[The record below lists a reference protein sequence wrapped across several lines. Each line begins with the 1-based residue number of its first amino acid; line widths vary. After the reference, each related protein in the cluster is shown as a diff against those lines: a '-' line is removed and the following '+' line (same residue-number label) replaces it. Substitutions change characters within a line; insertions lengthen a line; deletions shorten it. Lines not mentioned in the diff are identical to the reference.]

1 MVTCNPTTMNIALH
15 NDTQVA
21 LSNYVLQLADTNLIL
36 AQRICEWCGHGPV
49 LEQDIALSNIGL
61 DLLGQTRSLYQYAAE
76 LLDNG
81 KTEDDLAYLR
91 SERQFKNLLLV
102 EQPNGDF
109 GYTIVRQFLYET
121 FQQLLLTELKKST
134 NAQLAA
140 IAEKSL
146 IETNYHYKWSAE
158 WVIRLGDGTEE
169 SKSRIQKSIN
179 EIWTYSGEM
188 FIPCADEQ
196 LLASIGTIPDVA
208 TLKEAWMHKVKSV
221 LDEATLIMP
230 ENMYMQQGGKTG
242 VHTEHLGYMLAEMQ
256 YLQRQ
261 YPGQQW

>member
-1 MVTCNPTTMNIALH
+1 MTNIALH
-15 NDTQVA
+15 NDTKTA
-21 LSNYVLQLADTNLIL
+21 LCDYVLHLADTNLIL
-36 AQRICEWCGHGPV
+36 GQRICEWCGQGPV

-76 LLDNG
+76 LQGEG
-81 KTEDDLAYLR
+81 KTEDDLAFLR

-102 EQPNGDF
+102 EQTNGDF
-109 GYTIVRQFLYET
+109 GYTIVRQFFYEV
-121 FQQLLLTELKKST
+121 FQQLLLAELKKST
-134 NAQLAA
+134 DQHLAA

-169 SKSRIQKSIN
+169 SRARIQQSIN
-179 EIWTYSGEM
+179 DIWTYTGEM
-188 FIPCADEQ
+188 FTPTADER
-196 LLASIGTIPDVA
+196 LLADAGIIPDL
-208 TLKEAWMHKVKSV
+208 TELKSLWMNKVKHV
-221 LDEATLIMP
+221 LDEATLNMP
-230 ENMYMQQGGKTG
+230 ENGYMQQGGKTG

-261 YPGQQW
+261 YPGQTW

>member
-1 MVTCNPTTMNIALH
+1 MTNIAIH
-15 NDTQVA
+15 TDTQTA
-21 LSNYVLQLADTNLIL
+21 LCNYVLQLADTNLIL
-36 AQRICEWCGHGPV
+36 GQRICEWCGHGPV

-76 LLDNG
+76 LQGAG
-81 KTEDDLAYLR
+81 KTEDDLAFLR
-91 SERQFKNLLLV
+91 SERQFKNLLLA

-109 GYTIVRQFLYET
+109 GYTIVRQFLYES
-121 FQQLLLTELKKST
+121 FQQLLLKELKNSSNKH
-134 NAQLAA
+134 LAA

-188 FIPCADEQ
+188 FIPSAEEQ
-196 LLASIGTIPDVA
+196 LLAQLGIIPDVSR
-208 TLKEAWMHKVKSV
+208 LENAWMQKVKAV
-221 LDEATLIMP
+221 FEEATLTMP
-230 ENMYMQQGGKTG
+230 DPMYMQRGGKMG

-261 YPGQQW
+261 YPGQTW

>member
-1 MVTCNPTTMNIALH
+1 MTNIAIH
-15 NDTQVA
+15 TDTQTA
-21 LSNYVLQLADTNLIL
+21 LCDYVLHLADTNLIL
-36 AQRICEWCGHGPV
+36 GQRICEWCGHGPV

-76 LLDNG
+76 LQGEG
-81 KTEDDLAYLR
+81 KTEDDLAFLR
-91 SERQFKNLLLV
+91 SERQFKNLLLA

-121 FQQLLLTELKKST
+121 FQQLLLSELKKSS

-188 FIPCADEQ
+188 FIPSADEQ
-196 LLASIGTIPDVA
+196 LLASVGIIPEVT
-208 TLKEAWMHKVKSV
+208 TLQDAWMQKVKAV
-221 LDEATLIMP
+221 FEEATLTMP
-230 ENMYMQQGGKTG
+230 EPMYMQRGGKTG

-261 YPGQQW
+261 YPGQTW

>member
-1 MVTCNPTTMNIALH
+1 
-15 NDTQVA
+15 
-21 LSNYVLQLADTNLIL
+21 
-36 AQRICEWCGHGPV
+36 

-61 DLLGQTRSLYQYAAE
+61 DLLGQTRSLYQYAVE

-81 KTEDDLAYLR
+81 KTEDDLAFLR

-109 GYTIVRQFLYET
+109 GYTVVRQFLYET
-121 FQQLLLTELKKST
+121 FQQLLLTELKKSP
-134 NAQLAA
+134 NIHLAA

-169 SKSRIQKSIN
+169 SKNRVQQSIN
-179 EIWTYSGEM
+179 DIWTYTGEM

-196 LLASIGTIPDVA
+196 LLASIDIIPDVS
-208 TLKEAWMHKVKSV
+208 TLQDAWMRKVKAV
-221 LDEATLIMP
+221 MDESTLTMP
-230 ENMYMQQGGKTG
+230 ETMYMQQGGKTG

-261 YPGQQW
+261 YPGQTW

>member
-1 MVTCNPTTMNIALH
+1 MTNIAIH
-15 NDTQVA
+15 TDTQHA
-21 LSNYVLQLADTNLIL
+21 LCDYVLHLADTNLIL
-36 AQRICEWCGHGPV
+36 GQRICEWCGHGPV

-76 LLDNG
+76 LQGEG
-81 KTEDDLAYLR
+81 KTEDDLAFLR
-91 SERQFKNLLLV
+91 NERQFKNLLLS

-109 GYTIVRQFLYET
+109 GYTIVRQFLYEAY
-121 FQQLLLTELKKST
+121 QQLLLAELKKS
-134 NAQLAA
+134 NNEQLAA

-158 WVIRLGDGTEE
+158 WVIRLGDGTDE

-188 FIPCADEQ
+188 FIPTADEQ
-196 LLASIGTIPDVA
+196 LLTNIGLIPDLA
-208 TLKEAWMHKVKSV
+208 GLKEPWMQKVKAV
-221 LDEATLIMP
+221 FAEATLTVP
-230 ENMYMQQGGKTG
+230 EEMYMQRGGKTG

-261 YPGQQW
+261 YPGQTW